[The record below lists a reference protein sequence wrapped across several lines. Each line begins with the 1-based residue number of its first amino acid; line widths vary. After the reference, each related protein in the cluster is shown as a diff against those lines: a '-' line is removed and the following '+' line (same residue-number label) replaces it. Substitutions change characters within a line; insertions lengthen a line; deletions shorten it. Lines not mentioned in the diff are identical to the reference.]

1 MAAVYKVL
9 GMTGAAGAT
18 GNGAQQLSAAN
29 TNYNLYTSPGSGN
42 LSTVV
47 STITICNQASTAAT
61 FNIAIRPAGATLDTR
76 HYIAYGTPIAGNDTI
91 ALTLG
96 VTIATTDIITIN
108 ASATTL
114 SFAAFG
120 SEIS

>member
-1 MAAVYKVL
+1 MATTYKVL

-29 TNYNLYTSPGSGN
+29 TNYNLYTVPSSTA
-42 LSTVV
+42 TVV

-61 FNIAIRPAGATLDTR
+61 FNIAVRPAGTTLDTR

-96 VTIATTDIITIN
+96 ITLATTDIITIN

-114 SFAAFG
+114 SFSAFG
-120 SEIS
+120 SELSA

>member
-1 MAAVYKVL
+1 MATASYLVL

-18 GNGAQQLSAAN
+18 GNGAQQLSAAS
-29 TNYNLYTSPGSGN
+29 TNYNLYTVPAA
-42 LSTVV
+42 TQAVV

-61 FNIAIRPAGATLDTR
+61 FNIAVRPAGATLDTR

-96 VTIATTDIITIN
+96 ITLATTDIITIN

-114 SFAAFG
+114 TFAAFG
-120 SEIS
+120 SQLA

>member
-1 MAAVYKVL
+1 MATASYLVL

-18 GNGAQQLSAAN
+18 GNGAQQLAAAN
-29 TNYNLYTSPGSGN
+29 TNYNLYTVPA
-42 LSTVV
+42 STQSVV
-47 STITICNQASTAAT
+47 STITVCNQASTAAT

-91 ALTLG
+91 TLTLG
-96 VTIATTDIITIN
+96 ITLATTDIITIN

-120 SEIS
+120 SQIA